1 MDATQ
6 GLDRNIWMIAWP
18 AILSNIS
25 IPILGLVDAA
35 MLGHLQDTR
44 YLAAVALGGAILSF
58 VYWGF
63 GFLRMGT
70 TGHVARAR
78 GAGDDTLA
86 FLVLARSAVLGLCIA
101 LVVML
106 LGPAWIRLGLAVMQP
121 AASLSEHASAYM
133 GIRLLSAPAVLI
145 TYAIVGWFIGCQN
158 TRWPMV
164 ILLLTNTV
172 NILLDVLFIVG
183 MDLNSN
189 GAAMAT
195 VCAEYSGLLLGLF
208 AVYRAT
214 PQFPGVTELR
224 TGIIDRRAYATLW
237 RSNRNLLVRTLAL
250 LACFAF
256 FTAMGEK
263 LGQDVVAANA
273 LMLQFLLLAAFA
285 LDGVAY
291 AAEGMAGSRLGAQDL
306 AGFYRVVAR
315 CALWSAAGAC
325 AISLLIAVA
334 QPILLPL
341 LSDIGG
347 VRQILADVHVW
358 LILLPLLAAPSY
370 LLDGVFIGA
379 AETRPLMTTMLFS
392 ALLVYL
398 PAWYLTREFGNHG
411 LWLAFA
417 LFNAARGVS
426 LAWVFRQFSRRGRW
440 LAGTAAV
447 RPHTLLPG

>member
-1 MDATQ
+1 MRS
-6 GLDRNIWMIAWP
+6 LDRNIWMIAWP

-58 VYWGF
+58 LYWGF

-86 FLVLARSAVLGLCIA
+86 FLVLARSAVLGLSIA
-101 LVVML
+101 LAVML

-121 AASLSEHASAYM
+121 AESLSGHASAYM

-183 MDLNSN
+183 LGLNSD

-195 VCAEYSGLLLGLF
+195 VCAEYCGLLLGLF
-208 AVYRAT
+208 AVYRAA
-214 PQFPGVTELR
+214 PQLPGIRELR
-224 TGIIDRRAYATLW
+224 AGITDRRAYGTLW
-237 RSNRNLLVRTLAL
+237 RSNRHLLVRTLSL

-273 LMLQFLLLAAFA
+273 LMLQFLLFAAFA

-291 AAEGMAGSRLGAQDL
+291 AAEGMAGSRLGARDL
-306 AGFYRVVAR
+306 AGFYRVVTR
-315 CALWSAAGAC
+315 CALWSAAGASI
-325 AISLLIAVA
+325 ISLAVA
-334 QPILLPL
+334 LAQPVLLPL
-341 LSDIGG
+341 LSDIDG

-398 PAWYLTREFGNHG
+398 PVWYLTRGFGNHG

-426 LAWVFRQFSRRGRW
+426 LAWVFWRFSRGGRW
-440 LAGTAAV
+440 LAGTAAA
-447 RPHTLLPG
+447 

>member
-1 MDATQ
+1 MDEKRS
-6 GLDRNIWMIAWP
+6 LDRNIWMIAWP

-25 IPILGLVDAA
+25 IPILGVVDAA

-58 VYWGF
+58 LYWGF

-86 FLVLARSAVLGLCIA
+86 FLVLARSAVLGLSIA
-101 LVVML
+101 VAVML

-121 AASLSEHASAYM
+121 AESLSGHASAYM

-183 MDLNSN
+183 MGLNSD

-195 VCAEYSGLLLGLF
+195 VCAEYCGLLLGLF
-208 AVYRAT
+208 AVYRAA
-214 PQFPGVTELR
+214 PQFPGIRELR
-224 TGIIDRRAYATLW
+224 AGMTDRQAYGTLW
-237 RSNRNLLVRTLAL
+237 RSNRNLLVRTLSL

-263 LGQDVVAANA
+263 LGQNVVAANA
-273 LMLQFLLLAAFA
+273 LMLQLLLFAAFA

-291 AAEGMAGSRLGAQDL
+291 AAEGMAGSRLGARDL

-315 CALWSAAGAC
+315 CALWSAAGA
-325 AISLLIAVA
+325 AVISLAIALT
-334 QPILLPL
+334 QPFLLPL
-341 LSDIGG
+341 LSDIDG

-398 PAWYLTREFGNHG
+398 PVWYLAREFGNHG

-426 LAWVFRQFSRRGRW
+426 LAWVFRRFSRRGRW
-440 LAGTAAV
+440 LADTAAL
-447 RPHTLLPG
+447 RPGALLAG